1 MPGEAHAKVTGF
13 LQEATVDIVA
23 VRVNCTETINCC
35 KSMGHVP
42 TAADAKVRRFSTVT
56 VAVKM
61 VKLHTLTT
69 ISPALSHLSAV

>member
-1 MPGEAHAKVTGF
+1 
-13 LQEATVDIVA
+13 
-23 VRVNCTETINCC
+23 
-35 KSMGHVP
+35 MGHVP
-42 TAADAKVRRFSTVT
+42 QCPTAADTKVRRFSTVT